1 MSVLWFGDLDGVP
14 LDEAKVRAT
23 TGPVEKD
30 APPAEMENA
39 PDFNEVDTD
48 SNPNLYGLAARQVA
62 SDWHESEQFTPW
74 YAAGATAEHN
84 EIINRQVATSGTAAA
99 REMAG
104 QQGPGTIGYAVGI
117 EPVIRDGG
125 AFGADYFAADKR
137 DIQDP
142 VIETGT
148 GRGVQPAINRDRDKI
163 AGMAAYGNQAA
174 RDANNNMSDWYAQ
187 ILKG

>member
-30 APPAEMENA
+30 APPAEMESA
-39 PDFNEVDTD
+39 PDFNEVETDT
-48 SNPNLYGLAARQVA
+48 NPNLYGLAGRQVA

-74 YAAGATAEHN
+74 YAEAATAEHN
-84 EIINRQVATSGTAAA
+84 AITNRQVATSGTAAA

-117 EPVIRDGG
+117 EPVIRDG
-125 AFGADYFAADKR
+125 AVFGADYFAADKR
-137 DIQDP
+137 DIQ
-142 VIETGT
+142 ETNNVD
-148 GRGVQPAINRDRDKI
+148 GRGVQPAINRDRDDI
-163 AGMAAYGNQAA
+163 AGMAAYGNDAA
-174 RDANNNMSDWYAQ
+174 RDANNNMGDWYAQ